1 MNEPSQSHVHGLI
14 RLSNGYPHTA
24 QTTCEASKLALV
36 FDLPI
41 KCHCRASK
49 CRYFE
54 RLLKNDD
61 NNNDSGFDLPAP

>member
-36 FDLPI
+36 FDLPV
-41 KCHCRASK
+41 KWSV
-49 CRYFE
+49 F
-54 RLLKNDD
+54 
-61 NNNDSGFDLPAP
+61 